1 MDIIQQARELGR
13 ALQKEDSYLKM
24 QIAVQ
29 NADDDKEL
37 QDMIGQY
44 NLKRMSI
51 QNEMQQSEKNE
62 EKLKEYQQEINGL
75 YEIIM
80 KNPRM
85 AAYNEAKEDFGAMFR
100 RVNAIIEQSA
110 NGSDPETAD
119 YEEAS
124 CSGDCCSCGGCH

>member
-1 MDIIQQARELGR
+1 MDIIEQARVLGR
-13 ALQKEDSYLKM
+13 ALQKEDSYLRM
-24 QIAVQ
+24 QVAVQ
-29 NADDDKEL
+29 NADSDKEL

-51 QNEMQQSEKNE
+51 QNEMQQEKKDE
-62 EKLKEYQQEINGL
+62 QKLKEYQQEMNGL
-75 YEIIM
+75 YEMIM

-85 AAYNEAKEDFGAMFR
+85 AAYNEAKQDFSVMFR

-110 NGSDPETAD
+110 NGGDPETAD
-119 YEEAS
+119 YEES